1 VTDLSSQ
8 NKSLSG
14 QLKVESIEKSEVGEK
29 LREYEERTTELTER
43 NAALQQS
50 MKTKETDY
58 FVLIQEH
65 SKIKENLTETQDL
78 LEDEQSKVAVLTEE
92 KNLLNENN
100 ATLKIQGDELQTRL
114 QEIEVR
120 LKNTTFCLT
129 DLQNTL
135 SQHQS
140 SSSSSSL

>member
-1 VTDLSSQ
+1 MTDLSSQ

-58 FVLIQEH
+58 LVLIQEH

-120 LKNTTFCLT
+120 LKNTEAR
-129 DLQNTL
+129 L
-135 SQHQS
+135 SETETR
-140 SSSSSSL
+140 LA

>member
-1 VTDLSSQ
+1 
-8 NKSLSG
+8 
-14 QLKVESIEKSEVGEK
+14 VGEK

-120 LKNTTFCLT
+120 LKNTEAR
-129 DLQNTL
+129 L
-135 SQHQS
+135 SETETR
-140 SSSSSSL
+140 LA

>member
-1 VTDLSSQ
+1 MTDLSSQ

-43 NAALQQS
+43 NAALHQS

-120 LKNTTFCLT
+120 LKNTIFCLT

>member
-1 VTDLSSQ
+1 MSSQ

-65 SKIKENLTETQDL
+65 SKLKENLTETQDL

-120 LKNTTFCLT
+120 LKNTEAR
-129 DLQNTL
+129 L
-135 SQHQS
+135 SETETR
-140 SSSSSSL
+140 LA

>member
-1 VTDLSSQ
+1 MTDLSSQ

-120 LKNTTFCLT
+120 LKNTEAR
-129 DLQNTL
+129 L
-135 SQHQS
+135 SETETR
-140 SSSSSSL
+140 LA

>member
-120 LKNTTFCLT
+120 LKNTEAR
-129 DLQNTL
+129 L
-135 SQHQS
+135 SETETR
-140 SSSSSSL
+140 LA

>member
-1 VTDLSSQ
+1 MSSQ

-43 NAALQQS
+43 NTALQQS

-65 SKIKENLTETQDL
+65 SNIKKNLTETQEL
-78 LEDEQSKVAVLTEE
+78 L
-92 KNLLNENN
+92 
-100 ATLKIQGDELQTRL
+100 
-114 QEIEVR
+114 
-120 LKNTTFCLT
+120 
-129 DLQNTL
+129 
-135 SQHQS
+135 
-140 SSSSSSL
+140 

>member
-1 VTDLSSQ
+1 MTDLSSQ

-43 NAALQQS
+43 NAALHQS

-120 LKNTTFCLT
+120 LKNTEAR
-129 DLQNTL
+129 L
-135 SQHQS
+135 SETETR
-140 SSSSSSL
+140 LA

>member
-1 VTDLSSQ
+1 MTDLSSQ

-120 LKNTTFCLT
+120 LKNTIFCLT

>member
-1 VTDLSSQ
+1 MTDLSSQ